1 MRVCTGRSVTR
12 HQSVPC
18 AEPRAEPPGS
28 LRDALAGWGSSRSP
42 PEARHLGHEEQIPNP
57 GPSERT
63 LPPRAPLTPDGL
75 HPVRAHASASEA
87 WHLPYECH
95 LPSDGPA
102 RACREG
108 KSASQEGRA
117 AGPWATRLPGG
128 QGQRHTS
135 PWHAPRRLW
144 QGPGACDGS
153 DDQGLLDVSC
163 VPVTE
168 VAPASEGPVPGAQEL
183 ACQTS
188 GPPRVEAFVRRPP
201 GWAEPVCSR
210 RTTKP
215 WDCGDRHRGHV
226 EVTRKSRGVLALGGG
241 GGVLLGPLGALVK
254 PQAPTPG
261 SVPASGWL
269 PAGSVQYCNR
279 VEGKEQIKLEE
290 EMPRLVEET
299 HEPGSKAA
307 SGDAVMVLN
316 AHTWQAG
323 PDGVLQTGSRSLPRL
338 RCPRPGVRRPQHRL
352 VPASS
357 SATFEDLRSNGSEVE
372 ATFRVRTLP
381 WPLLSW
387 VASPGHHS
395 PCLSFPICQVEGA

>member
-1 MRVCTGRSVTR
+1 M
-12 HQSVPC
+12 C
-18 AEPRAEPPGS
+18 A
-28 LRDALAGWGSSRSP
+28 
-42 PEARHLGHEEQIPNP
+42 H
-57 GPSERT
+57 
-63 LPPRAPLTPDGL
+63 
-75 HPVRAHASASEA
+75 VSASEA

-144 QGPGACDGS
+144 QGPGACGGS

-215 WDCGDRHRGHV
+215 WDCGARHRGHV
-226 EVTRKSRGVLALGGG
+226 EVTRKSRGALALGGG

-269 PAGSVQYCNR
+269 PAGSSVLQQGRRKRANQTGR
-279 VEGKEQIKLEE
+279 RDAKASGRNARARLEGSVGRRGDGFERAHVAGRPRRSAPDWKQVPAQAPVSPPGS
-290 EMPRLVEET
+290 EMP
-299 HEPGSKAA
+299 PA
-307 SGDAVMVLN
+307 
-316 AHTWQAG
+316 
-323 PDGVLQTGSRSLPRL
+323 PSRPRL
-338 RCPRPGVRRPQHRL
+338 L
-352 VPASS
+352 VCH
-357 SATFEDLRSNGSEVE
+357 LRGS
-372 ATFRVRTLP
+372 
-381 WPLLSW
+381 
-387 VASPGHHS
+387 
-395 PCLSFPICQVEGA
+395 QVQRQ